1 MNLSQIFLLANPS
14 AAEIT
19 HLVSVKSQS
28 FNSIVTCV
36 TSSLVSYCIH
46 SLVYINN
53 GLNVISKAYR
63 SLHFYIQVCKLS
75 LWHENNITE
84 LFINVFFL

>member
-36 TSSLVSYCIH
+36 TSLVSYCIH
-46 SLVYINN
+46 SRVYINN
-53 GLNVISKAYR
+53 GLNVISKDYR
-63 SLHFYIQVCKLS
+63 SLNFYIQVCQLS

-84 LFINVFFL
+84 LFLYVSF